1 VGEESTP
8 SNNLVTEDH
17 CTQVSL
23 RIEGKVGGLEGKV
36 DRLVAILEPKLEMI
50 VRIDNSF
57 KWVKGIALFVG
68 SGGFIAGV
76 YKVIVYISKQQ

>member
-1 VGEESTP
+1 MDERSVPST
-8 SNNLVTEDH
+8 NFVTEDH
-17 CTQVSL
+17 CQQVAL
-23 RIEGKVGGLEGKV
+23 RIEGKV
-36 DRLVAILEPKLEMI
+36 DRLINVLEPKLDMI